1 MASFSPNTLFDPDE
15 RLDCARYFLDKAAH
29 GGQAEL
35 QELAAFLLLLEVV
48 AWLQVQTVAGGRL
61 LGGEGEQETEKET
74 DKRAAGGL
82 ATGQDVEGVRTALGG
97 TNEGGVS
104 GSAGADATSAE
115 WKTRTKYLTA
125 VYLGQPQSAESPVL
139 QPPLAPPSNS
149 GALLHDVCSCARPAR
164 ESLLSLVDVGLDSL
178 NTSTLPQPSASP
190 PSSQLAANVLVNR
203 LPSSTLPPPLPSS
216 TMSSL
221 TGSLTSPAI
230 KRSDASRRTLSTILG
245 HYVSSK
251 SFGVH
256 DVVEEGKVWYAQ
268 DSQDDERI
276 KRIYPSSG
284 AATSSVSAVAS
295 DASED
300 EDADTRSIATG
311 IREAQESIARKDK
324 KLEWLLGNNFQKGC
338 NRSDPPASTSTPK
351 RWRSTTTPT
360 SSFGLSSS
368 STIRGDPAPI
378 APPVSRTRETSYE
391 SAGSNDATS
400 RHSRMVSRSS
410 TAPLLA
416 RRSKDTLEPALE
428 PAIEGEPM
436 LADAVADVKIT
447 DDSEKPFA
455 DLAPALPH
463 SASSNRPPL
472 SPRRSSLD
480 SSLDQHLGTV
490 PERSRRAAPPPPLNK
505 NALSANQKRELVR
518 RSKKLE
524 GFFGASFHEDA
535 ARKVLVEARTS
546 TSGQSE
552 VSPTTATFA
561 RQEFAN
567 SAQGGRRDSLAPPTA
582 GWAGPTPGYS
592 FGAYRRPSLLS
603 NSSSHSSIHLAASAR
618 GSTGSASPLA
628 SPRSPT
634 FPTAPRMQ
642 RSSSSPSRRSSSFS
656 SMTSPEYAY
665 FSAEP
670 RRPSTLEREEQ
681 QRLREER
688 RKKLEKVTRLLG
700 ERVPAQ
706 LVVGKQQGALE
717 ASKTEIGGATMTRS
731 RSKGG
736 MGGRLK
742 GRLGFGGHHGHASSD
757 KPGEGGNVGWDY
769 VQPQWTAPTDQVDGG
784 DTVRTAGSAVDALTK
799 ARKLENLFGDL
810 PPPSLYLAPAP
821 PTSSSHPHRPLHTF
835 RHRRSV
841 SDITA
846 SYSPFSPHAT
856 AGGWAPKPPP
866 NAPLSRAQTRSTVN
880 SLRQSIASL
889 SYAMER
895 DPAALDE
902 VVRAYASSSEDD
914 LSTPHA
920 ALFDP
925 SLSGDE
931 AESFHTQDAPVM
943 TRSASAQSHRA
954 VKQAHKLSHFFGT
967 TRGEVWRMLLD
978 DIQASV
984 LEDETV
990 DEDERAELVSN
1001 LDRLREKV

>member
-1 MASFSPNTLFDPDE
+1 MLIT
-15 RLDCARYFLDKAAH
+15 
-29 GGQAEL
+29 Q
-35 QELAAFLLLLEVV
+35 
-48 AWLQVQTVAGGRL
+48 
-61 LGGEGEQETEKET
+61 
-74 DKRAAGGL
+74 
-82 ATGQDVEGVRTALGG
+82 
-97 TNEGGVS
+97 
-104 GSAGADATSAE
+104 
-115 WKTRTKYLTA
+115 
-125 VYLGQPQSAESPVL
+125 
-139 QPPLAPPSNS
+139 
-149 GALLHDVCSCARPAR
+149 
-164 ESLLSLVDVGLDSL
+164 
-178 NTSTLPQPSASP
+178 
-190 PSSQLAANVLVNR
+190 
-203 LPSSTLPPPLPSS
+203 LPSSTLPTPLPSS
-216 TMSSL
+216 TVSSL
-221 TGSLTSPAI
+221 TASLASAKTA
-230 KRSDASRRTLSTILG
+230 RSEVSRRTLSTILS

-251 SFGVH
+251 SFGVR

-268 DSQDDERI
+268 DPQDDERI
-276 KRIYPSSG
+276 KRIYRSS
-284 AATSSVSAVAS
+284 AATTLSVSAVPS

-300 EDADTRSIATG
+300 EDADTRSIAAG

-338 NRSDPPASTSTPK
+338 NRSEMPSSTSNSK
-351 RWRSTTTPT
+351 RWRSTTAPT
-360 SSFGLSSS
+360 SSFGSSGS
-368 STIRGDPAPI
+368 STIRGDAPAV
-378 APPVSRTRETSYE
+378 APTVSRTRETSYE
-391 SAGSNDATS
+391 SAASTGEAS
-400 RHSRMVSRSS
+400 RHTRMVSTSS

-416 RRSKDTLEPALE
+416 RCSKETFDHRLE
-428 PAIEGEPM
+428 PAIKGEPM
-436 LADAVADVKIT
+436 LADAVANVHINEDP
-447 DDSEKPFA
+447 EKPFA

-463 SASSNRPPL
+463 SASCNRPLL

-480 SSLDQHLGTV
+480 SSLDHHLGTATQ
-490 PERSRRAAPPPPLNK
+490 RSHRAARPAPLLTK
-505 NALSANQKRELVR
+505 NALTADEKRELVR

-535 ARKVLVEARTS
+535 ARKVLVGARGQA
-546 TSGQSE
+546 SGQPE
-552 VSPTTATFA
+552 VSQTAATFA
-561 RQEFAN
+561 RHD
-567 SAQGGRRDSLAPPTA
+567 SADSAHGGRRDSLAPPYA
-582 GWAGPTPGYS
+582 GRAGPTPGYS

-603 NSSSHSSIHLAASAR
+603 NSLSHSSMCLSASAR

-634 FPTAPRMQ
+634 FPTTPRMQ

-700 ERVPAQ
+700 ERVPPQ
-706 LVVGKQQGALE
+706 LVVGTQHGALE
-717 ASKTEIGGATMTRS
+717 AWRGEPGDTPITRS

-736 MGGRLK
+736 IGRLK
-742 GRLGFGGHHGHASSD
+742 GKLGFGGPHAPPSQDESSERGD
-757 KPGEGGNVGWDY
+757 AGWDY
-769 VQPQWTAPTDQVDGG
+769 VQPQWTAPTDEAGG
-784 DTVRTAGSAVDALTK
+784 ADTVRTAGSAVDALTK
-799 ARKLENLFGDL
+799 ARKLESLFGDL

-821 PTSSSHPHRPLHTF
+821 PTSSSYPRRPLHNF

-856 AGGWAPKPPP
+856 AGGWAPQTLP

-914 LSTPHA
+914 MATPHA
-920 ALFDP
+920 GSTDFAV
-925 SLSGDE
+925 STDE
-931 AESFHTQDAPVM
+931 AESSDSQDAPVM

-990 DEDERAELVSN
+990 DEDERAELICS